1 MNTASLR
8 LQPPNGTSAK
18 PQRNLNCKNLHIT
31 TSGPRPSNRLRMAAV
46 EGQPNNTVYIR
57 NLEERVKLPELT
69 STLTELFSEYGA
81 IVDLVAKKN
90 LHAKGQAFVVFDNVD
105 SATRAIEEIQGFDL
119 YDKPMR
125 LEYARTPSDATVKAK
140 GSQEEYER
148 HRQRRIKAR
157 ESRQERERQEQEAL
171 RQKRGADAAGRED
184 AEMGV
189 DQQQQQPPI
198 KKPLKGAG
206 LKSTSAAGAVVPDE
220 YLPPNNILF
229 LQNFPED
236 YDVDELSAVFGK
248 FDGFRE
254 VRLVPGRRGIAFVE
268 YDKEAG
274 AVKAKE
280 ATSGMVLGG
289 EGGAGGKPIK
299 VTFQRK

>member
-1 MNTASLR
+1 MR
-8 LQPPNGTSAK
+8 LQ
-18 PQRNLNCKNLHIT
+18 
-31 TSGPRPSNRLRMAAV
+31 
-46 EGQPNNTVYIR
+46 
-57 NLEERVKLPELT
+57 
-69 STLTELFSEYGA
+69 
-81 IVDLVAKKN
+81 
-90 LHAKGQAFVVFDNVD
+90 
-105 SATRAIEEIQGFDL
+105 
-119 YDKPMR
+119 
-125 LEYARTPSDATVKAK
+125 YARTRSDATVKAEV
-140 GSQEEYER
+140 SAEEYEK
-148 HRQRRIKAR
+148 HREMRSKAR
-157 ESRQERERQEQEAL
+157 EARQARERQELEAL
-171 RQKRGADAAGRED
+171 RQKRGAEAAAGRED
-184 AEMGV
+184 VEMGG
-189 DQQQQQPPI
+189 DQQQPGQPPM

-236 YDVDELSAVFGK
+236 YDVDGLSAVFER
-248 FDGFRE
+248 FEGFRE

-274 AVKAKE
+274 AVRAKE